1 MCDFGL
7 RRVVIHIGAN
17 RARIH
22 NAPVRVG
29 TAYRARHNG
38 LRPAF
43 TSALLLFI
51 ALPDIIAVPDTEDKI
66 DPG

>member
-1 MCDFGL
+1 L
-7 RRVVIHIGAN
+7 RN
-17 RARIH
+17 RR
-22 NAPVRVG
+22 
-29 TAYRARHNG
+29 G

-51 ALPDIIAVPDTEDKI
+51 ALPDIIALPETEDKI